1 MGFSRQITI
10 ENQTGSGANTLTNRG
25 NLPAL
30 STIAANTDSTF
41 PQIRLNQTLNEA
53 VTAYLLGAELYST
66 TINGGVIFVTNQ
78 NSIFSFEAATTSPN
92 VFPFKLYL
100 SPSEYNSIGYRL
112 SATGQECASG
122 VQVCAV
128 VWTLSSTAL
137 SATSAG
143 NVIPI
148 TVSNGGVTSDVPS
161 VSSVTQVFCINTPIY
176 GSDGVVRFVCQADLS
191 RFVQSY
197 MG

>member
-1 MGFSRQITI
+1 MAFSRQITI
-10 ENQTGSGANTLTNRG
+10 ENQTGSGANTLNGRG
-25 NLPAL
+25 GLPAL

-41 PQIRLNQTLNEA
+41 PQVRINQTLNEA
-53 VTAYLLGAELYST
+53 VTAYVLDATLYST
-66 TINGGVIFVTNQ
+66 TINGGVIFTTNQ
-78 NSIFSFEAATTSPN
+78 NSIYTFEAATTTAN
-92 VFPFKLYL
+92 IFPFKLYK
-100 SPSEYNSIGYRL
+100 SATEYNSIGYRL

-143 NVIPI
+143 VELID
-148 TVSNGGVTSDVPS
+148 VGNGGYATGTPA
-161 VSSVTQVFCINTPIY
+161 VSATTQVFCINTPIY
-176 GSDGVVRFVCQADLS
+176 GDDGLVRFVCQADLS